1 MKDGVGERLIS
12 INPSALNVPAFKN
25 AGWGSPSEIRRT
37 YSPPIPVG
45 AGTEYFTNNHP
56 RSIRDSPIPPPVT
69 GIALG
74 NPDAEDGLVT
84 GGLASHFSN
93 ESVEMKAPKTESTK
107 GSRRAREI
115 HREEDDSSDLSDDSD
130 DDDGSQ
136 AFVSP
141 HPRPSLFGRVL
152 TNPVPP
158 NGSNLTLAR
167 KRLPHARAPDPPPSA
182 LGPRSSSPLPPNLVH
197 GGYAVALTAT
207 LTSTSRFTSGSLTS
221 SSTSSRMPTKNS
233 SPVVSSPKPKSSTPA

>member
-45 AGTEYFTNNHP
+45 AETEYFTNNPP

-84 GGLASHFSN
+84 GGLTSHFSN
-93 ESVEMKAPKTESTK
+93 ESVELAIAKAPKTESVK
-107 GSRRAREI
+107 GSQKAREM
-115 HREEDDSSDLSDDSD
+115 HREEDDSSDMSEDSD
-130 DDDGSQ
+130 DNDGTQAFAPHLVSLAYSQ
-136 AFVSP
+136 ALTKRNQS
-141 HPRPSLFGRVL
+141 HPTDPI
-152 TNPVPP
+152 
-158 NGSNLTLAR
+158 
-167 KRLPHARAPDPPPSA
+167 RL
-182 LGPRSSSPLPPNLVH
+182 
-197 GGYAVALTAT
+197 
-207 LTSTSRFTSGSLTS
+207 
-221 SSTSSRMPTKNS
+221 
-233 SPVVSSPKPKSSTPA
+233 